1 MALVQACLCETNVLI
16 VFLFPAIGFSIG
28 GFARP
33 TGLLHPEIIAPDE
46 IAIVM
51 PPGFIGKLSAVVNE
65 ALKTEDVQTALKRQ
79 GTNPPG
85 STPKE
90 FADFI
95 RADIGKWAAVLR
107 SAELRK

>member
-1 MALVQACLCETNVLI
+1 
-16 VFLFPAIGFSIG
+16 
-28 GFARP
+28 
-33 TGLLHPEIIAPDE
+33 
-46 IAIVM
+46 M

-65 ALKTEDVQTALKRQ
+65 ALKTEDGQTALKRR
-79 GTNPPG
+79 GTDPPG